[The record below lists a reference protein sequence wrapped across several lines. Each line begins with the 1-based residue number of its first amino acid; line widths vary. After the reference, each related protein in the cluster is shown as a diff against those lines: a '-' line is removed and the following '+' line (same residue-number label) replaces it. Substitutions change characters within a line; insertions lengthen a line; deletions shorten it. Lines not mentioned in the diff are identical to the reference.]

1 MTEDAM
7 SIRDNV
13 EKVLVTEEQIRERS
27 KELGEQIT
35 KDYGTSE
42 SRPLLVALLRGS
54 VPFLAELIKHID
66 LDIQYDFMDVT
77 SYEGTKSTGDIKILK
92 DLDTSV
98 DGKEILLVE
107 DIVDTGRTVLAV
119 KGMLKNKGAADVK
132 IVTLLDKPS
141 KRICDVSADYVGFEI
156 DDYFVVGFGLDYDQH
171 YRGLP
176 FVGVLKED
184 QY

>member
-1 MTEDAM
+1 MNKDIKKILVSEEEIQRRAEELGKQITED
-7 SIRDNV
+7 
-13 EKVLVTEEQIRERS
+13 
-27 KELGEQIT
+27 
-35 KDYGTSE
+35 YGSE
-42 SRPLLVALLRGS
+42 GKTPLIVALLRGS

-98 DGKEILLVE
+98 EGKEILLVE